1 MLANAL
7 PVFTK
12 VVEDGAKI
20 EKYFD
25 QGSSTHKP
33 RVPTSHETSIQ
44 THDYQ

>member
-25 QGSSTHKP
+25 QGTSTHKP
-33 RVPTSHETSIQ
+33 RVPNISRNINTNT
-44 THDYQ
+44 